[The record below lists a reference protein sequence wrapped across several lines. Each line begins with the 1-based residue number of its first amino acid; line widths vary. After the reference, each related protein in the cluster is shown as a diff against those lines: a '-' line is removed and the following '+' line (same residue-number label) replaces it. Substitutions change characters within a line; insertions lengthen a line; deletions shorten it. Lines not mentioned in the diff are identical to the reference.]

1 MQGRGVPPINN
12 KVKAME
18 NIINTD
24 NAACGFTD
32 ISGVKKNSPTDP
44 EQCGAGSRHVADD
57 GKNSN
62 VDINAE
68 YGSVGETKPT
78 KLSEADAEESL
89 ADSSAEARNS
99 VNPAGE
105 LSKAEKDDIEF
116 LALIKGRYRE
126 AYKRRTESIIRKR
139 LKGSKVKNASA
150 VNSSS
155 EEMIKDTPSMSYEAN
170 AWSGSE
176 AKENG
181 AEKTAASKKSY
192 DTVTEKT
199 SHEEAKRTDVS
210 ILKNINRSRP
220 RENGLGGS
228 VGMITGINV
237 SALKGSDVLALLR
250 RAEAGEKIKFK

>member
-1 MQGRGVPPINN
+1 M
-12 KVKAME
+12 
-18 NIINTD
+18 
-24 NAACGFTD
+24 C

-44 EQCGAGSRHVADD
+44 EQCWGGNRHVADD

-68 YGSVGETKPT
+68 YGGVGETNPT

-139 LKGSKVKNASA
+139 LKSSKVKNAS
-150 VNSSS
+150 VV
-155 EEMIKDTPSMSYEAN
+155 
-170 AWSGSE
+170 
-176 AKENG
+176 
-181 AEKTAASKKSY
+181 TAALKK
-192 DTVTEKT
+192 
-199 SHEEAKRTDVS
+199 
-210 ILKNINRSRP
+210 
-220 RENGLGGS
+220 
-228 VGMITGINV
+228 
-237 SALKGSDVLALLR
+237 
-250 RAEAGEKIKFK
+250 